1 MLRKVM
7 VKDDGQ
13 SLVQFALIIVILLSF
28 VSLAVDAGNV
38 FSMRRKLQNAADAA
52 ALAAA
57 RELCLGHTP
66 TQASTTANT
75 YLVKNGASGIG
86 AISGN
91 SGDTSTIAFTN
102 DNTKVV
108 VGAKGTA
115 GLVLGN
121 LVNVDEIKV
130 TANANAAC
138 GKANSA
144 CDLWPIIFS
153 ADLWK
158 QIPCGKTIAV
168 WDTFNQDQVE
178 CFIGGKYEPN
188 LCKCYNCDPQNLMVD
203 DFIIVNDIRRGWVDY
218 PVSEDPRYPDVCKES
233 GSGANEL
240 RCNIAEGYQG
250 KITLPKWIDAL
261 NGVKASAFKE
271 VEDRVGDTVRIPLYN
286 NLKYGVQSSC
296 YDKKV
301 DEFNVSDFACVQ
313 VDGVEKNKWLYPLPG
328 MPKSYQKIKMTAVM
342 VTKSCGICTTACG
355 STDGTPAEPWE
366 LRASN
371 LVN

>member
-1 MLRKVM
+1 MLRKGLVNE
-7 VKDDGQ
+7 DGQ
-13 SLVQFALIIVILLSF
+13 SLIHFALIIVMLLAF

-57 RELCLGHTP
+57 RELCLGHTT

-75 YLVKNGASGIG
+75 YLIKNGASGIG

-91 SGDTSTIAFTN
+91 SGDTSTIQFAN

-115 GLVLGN
+115 GLIFGN
-121 LVNVDEIKV
+121 LINTEQIKV

-138 GKANSA
+138 GKASSA
-144 CDLWPIIFS
+144 CNLWPIIFS

-168 WDTFNQDQVE
+168 WDTNNTNQVE

-203 DFIIVNDIRRGWVDY
+203 DFLVISDVRRGWVDFPNY
-218 PVSEDPRYPDVCKES
+218 GRSALPGRLQGEWQRRQRAELQPGKRLPGEDHAAQVDR
-233 GSGANEL
+233 
-240 RCNIAEGYQG
+240 RAERRQG
-250 KITLPKWIDAL
+250 ERVQGGCRT
-261 NGVKASAFKE
+261 ASA
-271 VEDRVGDTVRIPLYN
+271 IPCAFLSTAT
-286 NLKYGVQSSC
+286 SS
-296 YDKKV
+296 
-301 DEFNVSDFACVQ
+301 
-313 VDGVEKNKWLYPLPG
+313 
-328 MPKSYQKIKMTAVM
+328 TAN
-342 VTKSCGICTTACG
+342 SQAATT
-355 STDGTPAEPWE
+355 
-366 LRASN
+366 RR
-371 LVN
+371 